1 MRIIVRI
8 HGGLSNQ
15 LFQYAL
21 GRALSS
27 KTQKELFLT
36 WVPFAKDPWEYCL
49 PYFNIKGKMAKDS
62 YLFGFVGL
70 RKRQK
75 LFDNLYHYTKRLKL
89 HRVLFPF
96 YHVEKAFH
104 FDPNILEKNGGYF
117 EGFWQTE
124 KYFKNIED
132 DIRKEITLIKPLSGY
147 SQKIMEMIRNSSAV
161 SLHVR
166 RGDYITRPDAA
177 VFHGT
182 CSLEY
187 YKNAI
192 EHISKKVSLPH
203 FFLFSDDPEWTR
215 ENFKWLPFPFTC
227 VKNPSEK
234 NYEDLIL
241 MSSCKHH
248 IIANSSFS
256 WWGAWLNS
264 RKDKIVIAPEK
275 WFANAPKNDTRDL
288 LPETWIKM

>member
-192 EHISKKVSLPH
+192 EHISKK
-203 FFLFSDDPEWTR
+203 FLCLIFSI
-215 ENFKWLPFPFTC
+215 F
-227 VKNPSEK
+227 
-234 NYEDLIL
+234 
-241 MSSCKHH
+241 
-248 IIANSSFS
+248 
-256 WWGAWLNS
+256 
-264 RKDKIVIAPEK
+264 
-275 WFANAPKNDTRDL
+275 
-288 LPETWIKM
+288 